1 MNVTQI
7 GEWTLVLNATNSTL
21 VNKYKDMNILATV
34 YTENFEVMNYKLVSI
49 NFIDKY
55 NTTIF
60 SDNKLKDT
68 IEVLYNCG
76 L

>member
-1 MNVTQI
+1 
-7 GEWTLVLNATNSTL
+7 
-21 VNKYKDMNILATV
+21 MNILATV
-34 YTENFEVMNYKLVSI
+34 YTENFEVMNYKSVSI
-49 NFIDKY
+49 HFIDKY

-60 SDNKLKDT
+60 SDNKLIDT